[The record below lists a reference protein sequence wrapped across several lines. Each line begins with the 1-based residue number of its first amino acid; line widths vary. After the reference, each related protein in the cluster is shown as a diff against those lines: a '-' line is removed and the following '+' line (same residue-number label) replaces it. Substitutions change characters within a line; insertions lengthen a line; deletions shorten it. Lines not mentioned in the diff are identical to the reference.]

1 MRTRVGKWGNSLA
14 VRIPR
19 AFAEEIGVD
28 EDTEVEMTVTDEALV
43 VAPVRVRRY
52 ALENLLERVTEE
64 NLHDEVDTGR
74 SVGREAW

>member
-52 ALENLLERVTEE
+52 TLENLLERVTEE
-64 NLHDEVDTGR
+64 NLHDEVDTGPPA
-74 SVGREAW
+74 GREAW

>member
-1 MRTRVGKWGNSLA
+1 MRARVGKWGNSLA